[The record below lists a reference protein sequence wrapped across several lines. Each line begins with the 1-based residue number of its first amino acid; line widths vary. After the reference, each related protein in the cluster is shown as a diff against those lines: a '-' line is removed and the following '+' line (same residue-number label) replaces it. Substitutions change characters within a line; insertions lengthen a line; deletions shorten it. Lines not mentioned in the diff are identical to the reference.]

1 MAFRKIGLGNVPLSY
16 FNSKN
21 MVFADKTKYIQKL
34 EELGSS
40 AVVFLRPR
48 RFGKTLL
55 PIF

>member
-40 AVVFLRPR
+40 AVVFL
-48 RFGKTLL
+48 
-55 PIF
+55 